1 MQVFFYAPLICIL
14 NKSKIKTPKTFA
26 PGFFVFC
33 NRFFFTL
40 AGNYNIIDFIN
51 ALRPAARKGGQFMIL
66 VADVGNTNTVLG
78 VWDDKNLVC
87 SGRLST
93 DTSETTIEFSMKL
106 KTFLDLNGVSEITG
120 GVISS
125 VVPALVRTIKKAVKL
140 VCGVELLVVGPGIKT
155 GLNIKLD
162 NPAEMGADLV
172 AGDVAVIQKYK
183 LPAILFDIGTATTAS
198 VIDKN
203 GAHLGGAIVCGV
215 KTALKALSTS
225 TALLAQTDISAPS
238 KVIATNTAEAMKC
251 GSVIGTAALIEG
263 MAARFEEELGEKANV
278 IITGGLGRSI
288 AKEIRIPVTV
298 DDNLLLEGLR
308 IIYEKNQK

>member
-1 MQVFFYAPLICIL
+1 MQ
-14 NKSKIKTPKTFA
+14 KIFA
-26 PGFFVFC
+26 PGFFVFS

-51 ALRPAARKGGQFMIL
+51 AVRPAARKGGQFMIL

-93 DTSETTIEFSMKL
+93 NTSETTIEFSMKL
-106 KTFLDLNGVSEITG
+106 KTFLDLNSVSEITG

-172 AGDVAVIQKYK
+172 AGDVAVIHKYK

>member
-1 MQVFFYAPLICIL
+1 MLISSVSS
-14 NKSKIKTPKTFA
+14 NKSKIETPKTFA

-172 AGDVAVIQKYK
+172 AGDVAVIHKYK

>member
-1 MQVFFYAPLICIL
+1 
-14 NKSKIKTPKTFA
+14 
-26 PGFFVFC
+26 
-33 NRFFFTL
+33 
-40 AGNYNIIDFIN
+40 
-51 ALRPAARKGGQFMIL
+51 MIL

-93 DTSETTIEFSMKL
+93 DTSETTIGFSMKL

-172 AGDVAVIQKYK
+172 AGDVAVIHKYK

>member
-1 MQVFFYAPLICIL
+1 MQ
-14 NKSKIKTPKTFA
+14 KIFA
-26 PGFFVFC
+26 PGFFVFS

-51 ALRPAARKGGQFMIL
+51 AVRPAARKGGQFMIL

-93 DTSETTIEFSMKL
+93 NTSETTIEFSMKL

-172 AGDVAVIQKYK
+172 AGDVAVIHKYK

>member
-1 MQVFFYAPLICIL
+1 MQ
-14 NKSKIKTPKTFA
+14 KIFA
-26 PGFFVFC
+26 PGFFVFS

-51 ALRPAARKGGQFMIL
+51 AVRPAARKGGQFMIL

-93 DTSETTIEFSMKL
+93 NTSETTIEFSMKL

-140 VCGVELLVVGPGIKT
+140 VCGTELLVVGPGIKT

-172 AGDVAVIQKYK
+172 AGDVAVIHKYK

-263 MAARFEEELGEKANV
+263 MAARFEEKLGEKANV

-288 AKEIRIPVTV
+288 AREIRIPVTV